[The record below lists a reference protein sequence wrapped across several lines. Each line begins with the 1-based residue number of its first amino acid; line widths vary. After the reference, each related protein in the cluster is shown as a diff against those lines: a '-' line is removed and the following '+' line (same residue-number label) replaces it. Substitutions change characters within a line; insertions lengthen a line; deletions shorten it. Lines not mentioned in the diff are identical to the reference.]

1 MDAVQEMANTPK
13 YTTSAATTGAI
24 GSETS
29 HA

>member
-13 YTTSAATTGAI
+13 YTTSAAATGAI
-24 GSETS
+24 GSETN